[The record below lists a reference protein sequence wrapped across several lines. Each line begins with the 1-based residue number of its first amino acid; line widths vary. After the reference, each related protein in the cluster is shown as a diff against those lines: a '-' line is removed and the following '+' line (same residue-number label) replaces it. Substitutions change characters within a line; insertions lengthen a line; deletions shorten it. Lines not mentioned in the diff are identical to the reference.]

1 VAGSSRSDGLR
12 LLDGN
17 SVPTVKNADSSPF
30 PSADKVR
37 RRLSPVDRR
46 RQILEGAIAYFAE
59 VGFDGGTRALAE
71 KLGVTQPLIYRY
83 FPSKDDLVREV
94 YNEVYLGRWQT
105 EWEGLIS
112 DRSVPLRERLVT
124 FYLRYTEVVFESEWM
139 RIYLFSG
146 LRGIEI
152 NRWWITFV
160 EERILRRVCE
170 EIRHSYGLPSF
181 AELPVQQAEVDL
193 YWMFH
198 GGIFY
203 YGMRRHVYGAAPHLE
218 IQSFLELSVETL
230 LAGLPATI
238 GRLLNRPV
246 APSP

>member
-17 SVPTVKNADSSPF
+17 SVPTVKNADSAPF

-238 GRLLNRPV
+238 GRLLNHPV

>member
-17 SVPTVKNADSSPF
+17 SVPTVKNADSAPF